1 MPTYITMLKWTPNGI
16 QNMKGSP
23 NRLDEG
29 RKAFQK
35 LGVNLKDVYLTMG
48 QHDMICVLEAP
59 DNATVARA
67 VLSLA
72 QVGAVSTETIAAF
85 TEDEY
90 RKLIGSL

>member
-1 MPTYITMLKWTPNGI
+1 MPTFITMLKWTPNGI
-16 QNMKGSP
+16 QNIKGSP

-29 RKAFQK
+29 RKSFQK

-48 QHDMICVLEAP
+48 QHDLICVLEAP

-67 VLSLA
+67 VLSLS
-72 QVGAVSTETIAAF
+72 QVGAVTTETMAAF